1 MSYYKN
7 ITIIAGQIN
16 GVANEIGAI
25 EKSRNEWIKPRGAT
39 FWMGYHMHVTQEDGT
54 TPAQLEGIKREA
66 IKAHDE
72 LLFLKKSE
80 LEGLRF
86 KLVNLAKQGG
96 AA

>member
-7 ITIIAGQIN
+7 IAIIAEQIKEVADQI
-16 GVANEIGAI
+16 GVI
-25 EKSRNEWIKPRGAT
+25 EKSRSEWIKPRGAT
-39 FWMGYHMHVTQEDGT
+39 FWIGYHMHVTREDGT

-66 IKAHDE
+66 IKAYDE
-72 LLFLKKSE
+72 LISSKKSE